1 MMRRTDEQF
10 DELLRDMA
18 RQEDTP
24 LPPGL
29 DERLEQVYAR
39 LDFAGQTVKKE
50 KKPVKRKIFTL
61 ARVAAI
67 AAVVALCV
75 ASMAVGALAFSTERV
90 VEVPKEQETIEIED
104 GGFSLILPDEWKGK
118 YVAEMK
124 DGVCTVYVKS
134 IYDWCMARE
143 GFHDENGPILGQL
156 FYVHRCF
163 DEPMT
168 KEEFYRRTPWPAFFL
183 LSTEDGTYGLTE
195 PSDVR
200 TYLAAPIDYN
210 SINMDDPEVRE
221 YVAQTEEYEEMDGQI
236 ADILLEVDGK
246 IVGALRQN
254 GKDGPETIDLDDIG
268 ISLILP
274 DEWKDKYTVVR
285 DDERGVYNVFC
296 KSVYDYC
303 VSENLFVEDLFDEIS
318 GEFPIMGLLFTVS
331 WADDDDASWTMVPGY
346 ELAHTEGG
354 SYVMTLTSD
363 VEYPFGFVDPETL
376 EPTEWEPDD
385 PWLADMMREYPN
397 ASLEDLVVMNRDYL
411 TLYYSIRDIRLVLN
425 GVMANALGSANG

>member
-1 MMRRTDEQF
+1 MKRTDEQF
-10 DELLRDMA
+10 DELLRTMA
-18 RQEDTP
+18 RREDTP
-24 LPPGL
+24 LPPDL
-29 DERLEQVYAR
+29 DRRLEAVYAR
-39 LDFAGQTVKKE
+39 LDDAGRTVKKE
-50 KKPVKRKIFTL
+50 EKPVKRKIFTL

-90 VEVPKEQETIEIED
+90 VERPVEVPVEV
-104 GGFSLILPDEWKGK
+104 P
-118 YVAEMK
+118 V
-124 DGVCTVYVKS
+124 
-134 IYDWCMARE
+134 
-143 GFHDENGPILGQL
+143 
-156 FYVHRCF
+156 
-163 DEPMT
+163 EP
-168 KEEFYRRTPWPAFFL
+168 EA
-183 LSTEDGTYGLTE
+183 
-195 PSDVR
+195 
-200 TYLAAPIDYN
+200 ID
-210 SINMDDPEVRE
+210 M
-221 YVAQTEEYEEMDGQI
+221 
-236 ADILLEVDGK
+236 
-246 IVGALRQN
+246 
-254 GKDGPETIDLDDIG
+254 DDIG

-318 GEFPIMGLLFTVS
+318 GDFPIMGLLFTVS
-331 WADDDDASWTMVPGY
+331 WADDNDASWTNVPGY

-397 ASLEDLVVMNRDYL
+397 ASLEELVVMNRDYL
-411 TLYYSIRDIRLVLN
+411 TLYYSIKDIRLVLN
-425 GVMANALGSANG
+425 GVMARALGATNG

>member
-1 MMRRTDEQF
+1 MRRTDEQF
-10 DELLRDMA
+10 DELLRGMA
-18 RQEDTP
+18 RREDTP
-24 LPPGL
+24 LPSDL
-29 DERLEQVYAR
+29 DERLEAVYAR
-39 LDFAGQTVKKE
+39 LDSRGQAVEKE
-50 KKPVKRKIFTL
+50 EKPVKRKIFTL
-61 ARVAAI
+61 ARVAAV
-67 AAVVALCV
+67 AAVIALCL
-75 ASMAVGALAFSTERV
+75 ASMTVGALAFSTERV

-118 YVAEMK
+118 YVAEVR
-124 DGVCTVYVKS
+124 DGLCTVYVKS

-156 FYVHRCF
+156 FYVHRCY

-168 KEEFYRRTPWPAFFL
+168 KNEFYHRTPWPAFFL

-200 TYLAAPIDYN
+200 TYLPAPIYYD
-210 SINMDDPEVRE
+210 SLDMDDPEVRE
-221 YVAQTEEYEEMDGQI
+221 QVAQTEEYEEMDGQI

-246 IVGALRQN
+246 IVGALKQN

-303 VSENLFVEDLFDEIS
+303 VSENLFIEDVP
-318 GEFPIMGLLFTVS
+318 GKFPLMGLLFTVS
-331 WADDDDASWTMVPGY
+331 WADDDDASWTTVPGY

-363 VEYPFGFVDPETL
+363 VEYPSQFVDPETL
-376 EPTEWEPDD
+376 EPTEWQPDD
-385 PWLADMMREYPN
+385 PDLASIMREYPN
-397 ASLEDLVVMNRDYL
+397 ASLDELVVMNRDYL
-411 TLYYSIRDIRLVLN
+411 TLYFSIKDIRLVLN
-425 GVMANALGSANG
+425 GVMARALGGANG